1 MNIPLFA
8 ALVGIIIALGTA
20 AWGALKLAAKAG
32 VLIEAIGEMRASL
45 GKWMERVQKLESWR
59 EHELGRREGET
70 GRHRMPVE
78 DR

>member
-1 MNIPLFA
+1 MNAPLIM
-8 ALVGIIIALGTA
+8 ALIGVVLALTGA

-59 EHELGRREGET
+59 DREQGRREGET
-70 GRHRMPVE
+70 GRHRMPTRE
-78 DR
+78 D